1 MKRITALLT
10 LAFLFALTS
19 LGKAQELDC
28 KVNIV
33 TTKVTSGDKSVFETL
48 STVLNQ
54 FMNGRRWTNL
64 NFRPQEKI
72 PCSMTIDVQ
81 EYNSGNGQVKAY
93 LTVQLRRP
101 VYKSTYTSLLLNT
114 VDKDFSFSY
123 VKNDPIEFSDNSI
136 GTNLT
141 ATLAFYAYLILGNY
155 FDSFAPRGGSV
166 FYEKANNIVLQ
177 AQGMSEQGWRSSE
190 RNEKNR
196 YWISESYS
204 NSNYQAIHEVLYRY
218 FRLGMDMMFDD
229 PATARVNIL
238 EALSQ
243 LDDLKRKRPS
253 LPCIQLFMESR
264 ADELVNIFQPAEQ
277 TERQKAFDVLVSI
290 DAANVN
296 TYKKILG
303 NNAR

>member
-1 MKRITALLT
+1 M
-10 LAFLFALTS
+10 
-19 LGKAQELDC
+19 
-28 KVNIV
+28 
-33 TTKVTSGDKSVFETL
+33 
-48 STVLNQ
+48 
-54 FMNGRRWTNL
+54 
-64 NFRPQEKI
+64 
-72 PCSMTIDVQ
+72 
-81 EYNSGNGQVKAY
+81 
-93 LTVQLRRP
+93 
-101 VYKSTYTSLLLNT
+101 
-114 VDKDFSFSY
+114 
-123 VKNDPIEFSDNSI
+123 
-136 GTNLT
+136 
-141 ATLAFYAYLILGNY
+141 GNY

-177 AQGMSEQGWRSSE
+177 AQGMSDQGWRSSE
-190 RNEKNR
+190 RNERNR

-218 FRLGMDMMFDD
+218 FRLGMDMMYDD

-243 LDDLKRKRPS
+243 LDDLKRKRPN

-277 TERQKAFDVLVSI
+277 TERQKAFDLLVSI